1 MHPTQNPPTAPA
13 LPDDLTPADVL
24 GCAAR
29 YLELHDWYQ
38 GELFRN
44 YRHVVGRLRW
54 LTPAACAYGAI
65 MMAVFG
71 RPVPLDNR
79 DNNHGG
85 WRLYS
90 RSCAALDDYL
100 TLDAATDVC
109 EDDEDDYGV
118 GYVHG
123 DAWNDAE
130 GRTRAEVVYALKG
143 AALYYART
151 HAPAGGAR

>member
-13 LPDDLTPADVL
+13 PPDDLTPADVL

-38 GELFRN
+38 GELFRDHA
-44 YRHVVGRLRW
+44 RVVLSPT
-54 LTPAACAYGAI
+54 LSTPAACAYGAI

-71 RPVPLDNR
+71 RPVPSTNR
-79 DNNHGG
+79 DNNHSG

-100 TLDAATDVC
+100 TEVFPRPVY
-109 EDDEDDYGV
+109 DEDGNEIAYDT
-118 GYVHG
+118 HG
-123 DAWNDAE
+123 DNWNDFP
-130 GRTRAEVVYALKG
+130 GRTCDEVTDALN
-143 AALYYART
+143 AAAGYYDTT
-151 HAPAGGAR
+151 HAPTGGAR